1 MKNVVLTTV
10 LLLNLT
16 CFAQVE
22 KPKMEERKA
31 KVEKLES
38 FTPEQQAE
46 LQLKKMTLDLS
57 LDTKQQEQLKK
68 VLLNQAKKRETTKNE
83 IKSRKEKGENL
94 SKDERFAMKSKMLDE
109 KLALKEEMKKILT
122 ADQFKKWEE
131 NNEKREERKEKFMS
145 KRQNAKNKQ

>member
-1 MKNVVLTTV
+1 MRNVVLTTV

-22 KPKMEERKA
+22 KPKMEEWKA
-31 KVEKLES
+31 KMEKLES

-68 VLLNQAKKRETTKNE
+68 VLLNQAKKRETT
-83 IKSRKEKGENL
+83 RKRFFFSFCKYFLFPGMDLTKGEILLMWELFHPNSVLPSISMMNTMQYHCL
-94 SKDERFAMKSKMLDE
+94 SQPCVPRSDTS
-109 KLALKEEMKKILT
+109 ICLT
-122 ADQFKKWEE
+122 FGYPKGC
-131 NNEKREERKEKFMS
+131 
-145 KRQNAKNKQ
+145 

>member
-1 MKNVVLTTV
+1 MKNVVLSTV
-10 LLLNLT
+10 LLLNLV
-16 CFAQVE
+16 CFAQDE

-31 KVEKLES
+31 KMEKLES

-46 LQLKKMTLDLS
+46 LQLKKMTLELS

-68 VLLNQAKKRETTKNE
+68 VLLNQAKKREATRNE
-83 IKSRKEKGENL
+83 IKSKKEKGENL
-94 SKDERFAMKSKMLDE
+94 SKDERFAMQSKMLDE

-131 NNEKREERKEKFMS
+131 NIEKREERKEKFMS

>member
-1 MKNVVLTTV
+1 MRNVVLTTV

-68 VLLNQAKKRETTKNE
+68 VLLNQAKKRETTRNE

-145 KRQNAKNKQ
+145 KRQIAKSKQ

>member
-1 MKNVVLTTV
+1 MKNVVLSTV
-10 LLLNLT
+10 LLLNLA

-31 KVEKLES
+31 KMEKLES

-68 VLLNQAKKRETTKNE
+68 VLLNQAKKRETTRNE
-83 IKSRKEKGENL
+83 IKSRKEKGEKL
-94 SKDERFAMKSKMLDE
+94 SKDERFDMQSKMLDE

-131 NNEKREERKEKFMS
+131 NIEKREERKEKFMS
-145 KRQNAKNKQ
+145 KKQNAKNKQ

>member
-68 VLLNQAKKRETTKNE
+68 VLLNQAKKRETTRNE

>member
-1 MKNVVLTTV
+1 MKSVVLTT
-10 LLLNLT
+10 LFLLNLT

-31 KVEKLES
+31 KMEKLES

-68 VLLNQAKKRETTKNE
+68 VLLNQAKKREATRSE
-83 IKSRKEKGENL
+83 IKSRKEKGEKL

-131 NNEKREERKEKFMS
+131 NLNKREERKEKLMS
-145 KRQNAKNKQ
+145 KRQNTKNNQ